1 MSDRGYN
8 LLMSGIK
15 ARRDMYKQ
23 IVDNS
28 KGNDEVVKSI
38 LIELE
43 AIIEIADK
51 IEQVEIEEMAH
62 SEGN

>member
-1 MSDRGYN
+1 MSDKGYN

-43 AIIEIADK
+43 AIIELADK

>member
-1 MSDRGYN
+1 MSDKGYN